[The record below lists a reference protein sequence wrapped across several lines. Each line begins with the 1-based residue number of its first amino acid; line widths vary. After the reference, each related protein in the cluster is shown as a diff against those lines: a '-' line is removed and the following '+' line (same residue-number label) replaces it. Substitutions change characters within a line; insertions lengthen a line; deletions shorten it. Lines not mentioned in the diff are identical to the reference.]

1 MSKPLSASERKRIL
15 VLVDLGLIVA
25 AVLLAA
31 VVRVTP
37 DARPIWMVLPGIIF
51 ISFVLQMSFYY
62 NNLYDLKATHKFI
75 PLTYNLVHSF
85 AVAAMILGVVY
96 LLLPGLIIARGVFFL
111 SIAFVILLV
120 SPWRYFYVRMLR
132 HRGIA
137 ENVLIVG
144 TGEVASEIAEEVLKN
159 ASSGYNL
166 IGFWTN
172 NGRVPA
178 ISEPVPVVS
187 GINGEL
193 FDWMKA
199 RHVNTLVVSHKKD
212 AEPGSEEFLK
222 EVDQQYGGVQIRR
235 GSEFFE
241 EVSGK
246 VLFRL

>member
-62 NNLYDLKATHKFI
+62 NNLYDLKATRKFI

-96 LLLPGLIIARGVFFL
+96 LLLPKLIIARGVFFL

-132 HRGIA
+132 HKGIA

-144 TGEVASEIAEEVLKN
+144 TGEVASEIAEEVIKK
-159 ASSGYNL
+159 ASSG
-166 IGFWTN
+166 
-172 NGRVPA
+172 
-178 ISEPVPVVS
+178 
-187 GINGEL
+187 
-193 FDWMKA
+193 
-199 RHVNTLVVSHKKD
+199 
-212 AEPGSEEFLK
+212 
-222 EVDQQYGGVQIRR
+222 
-235 GSEFFE
+235 
-241 EVSGK
+241 
-246 VLFRL
+246 